1 MRINFNRWALPNR
14 IGVSTRQ
21 LKLPLCQSHPDASLG
36 YAGIMNI
43 VFRGKNDIGEVYSDR
58 VGTPNL
64 LGEYAYTSRLLLF
77 LNLWLVYSS
86 IYLRLLLLRGDSGQI
101 NFTKLYF
108 KTGSL
113 Y

>member
-21 LKLPLCQSHPDASLG
+21 LKLPLCQSQHDASLG
-36 YAGIMNI
+36 FAGIMKN

-64 LGEYAYTSRLLLF
+64 LGIYTHTSRLLLILQLLACVF
-77 LNLWLVYSS
+77 LHLSPFTFIKGKLWS
-86 IYLRLLLLRGDSGQI
+86 
-101 NFTKLYF
+101 N
-108 KTGSL
+108 
-113 Y
+113 